1 VQLFKICSH
10 SALKQQKEGFMACL
24 FRMKV
29 EGKIEEGGKVEGLTI
44 FPSFGTTLK
53 REGMIII
60 AGSHNKYVSAL
71 CWTESTKNPLF

>member
-1 VQLFKICSH
+1 
-10 SALKQQKEGFMACL
+10 
-24 FRMKV
+24 MKV
-29 EGKIEEGGKVEGLTI
+29 EGKIEEGGKVEGLAV